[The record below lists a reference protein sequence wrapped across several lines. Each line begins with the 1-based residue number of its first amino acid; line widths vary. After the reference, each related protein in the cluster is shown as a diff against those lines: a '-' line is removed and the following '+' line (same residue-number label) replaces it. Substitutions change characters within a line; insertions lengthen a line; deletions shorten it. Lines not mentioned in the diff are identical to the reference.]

1 MIIFPASPAPITMV
15 LRLCL
20 VDMESV
26 GQYVRNK
33 RVLVTGGGGSIGSE
47 LCRQIASHNPKLL
60 IIFDIYEN
68 NAYDIQQELVRKYPN
83 LKLEVLI
90 GSVRNTSRIESVMEH
105 YRPDVVFHAAAHK
118 HVPLM
123 EDSPN
128 EAIKNNVFGT
138 YKTARAADKYGV
150 KKFVLISTDNI
161 RMRNC
166 HRTSCLHLFF
176 KQRNNA
182 SITSQ
187 HIPESY
193 DHVFCSGIFAEGLY
207 DHFTHT
213 FRCTHDIGRVYCF
226 IRRDQYKF
234 LYPVLVRSSCCLIS
248 TKHIVFN
255 GFIRECVGK

>member
-1 MIIFPASPAPITMV
+1 
-15 LRLCL
+15 
-20 VDMESV
+20 
-26 GQYVRNK
+26 
-33 RVLVTGGGGSIGSE
+33 
-47 LCRQIASHNPKLL
+47 
-60 IIFDIYEN
+60 
-68 NAYDIQQELVRKYPN
+68 
-83 LKLEVLI
+83 
-90 GSVRNTSRIESVMEH
+90 
-105 YRPDVVFHAAAHK
+105 
-118 HVPLM
+118 
-123 EDSPN
+123 
-128 EAIKNNVFGT
+128 
-138 YKTARAADKYGV
+138 
-150 KKFVLISTDNI
+150 
-161 RMRNC
+161 MRNC

-255 GFIRECVGK
+255 GFIRTVFHKWHVFMGCRMKNNIRSIMLHDAFNSTCISNRTYQYFQLQIWILTNQLLLNVIGIVLIDIKNDKKLWIVGSDLTA